1 MKNKNPILV
10 PVLRDLLA
18 SGESK
23 TLRDF
28 CASGHP
34 AVIAESISALT
45 SEEAW
50 AVLRHAAPLLR
61 SEIFSHLDEDLQ
73 VEIVGSLRREEI
85 AHLLADMSPDDRA
98 DLFKQLPEDLRESV
112 LPALAQAEREDIRRL
127 SAYKEGT
134 AGAVMTSDYATL
146 SPDLTASRAIERLR
160 EVAPD
165 KETIYYA
172 YVLDDR
178 RRLLGFV
185 SLKDLIVARR
195 EARVGDIMH
204 GEVIF
209 ARVGDDQED
218 AARKIQKYDLIA
230 LPVIN
235 GGDALV
241 GIITHDDAID
251 IITQEHTEDMEKLM
265 AIAGSHEAGVYLKT
279 SSWVHFKNRAYW
291 IVGLAAL
298 GLVSGIIIHSFE
310 ATLMQMMILALYM
323 PMVADTGGNTG
334 SQSATVVVR
343 ALALNE
349 ISPRDVF
356 RVLVKEFKISILLAV
371 ILAVLSWGKV
381 LFLSQGSE
389 IPAGFSLVKIGAAIA
404 LALGLQ
410 VVTATLIGAL
420 LPLGAARMKWDPAVV
435 ASPALTTIVDIT
447 GLLIYFMTAKLLLGI

>member
-1 MKNKNPILV
+1 MKNKNPLLV
-10 PVLRDLLA
+10 PELREMVAAGD
-18 SGESK
+18 SK
-23 TLRDF
+23 TLQDF
-28 CASGHP
+28 CESGHP
-34 AVIAESISALT
+34 AVIAELISAL
-45 SEEAW
+45 SGEEAW
-50 AVLRHAAPLLR
+50 AVLRHADTPLR
-61 SEIFSHLDEDLQ
+61 AEVYSHLDEDLQ
-73 VEIVGSLRREEI
+73 VEIVRTLRREEI
-85 AHLLADMSPDDRA
+85 ARLLADMSPDDRA
-98 DLFKQLPEDLRESV
+98 DLFKQMPEDLREAV
-112 LPALAQAEREDIRRL
+112 VPALAQAEREDIRRL

-146 SPDLTASRAIERLR
+146 SPQLTASQAIERLR

-172 YVLDDR
+172 YVVDDHR
-178 RRLLGFV
+178 KLLGFV

-204 GEVIF
+204 REVVF
-209 ARVGDDQED
+209 ARVEDDQED

-230 LPVIN
+230 LPVLN

-279 SSWVHFKNRAYW
+279 ASWVHFKNRVYW

-298 GLVSGIIIHSFE
+298 GLISGIIIHSFE
-310 ATLMQMMILALYM
+310 ATLMQMLILALYM

-343 ALALNE
+343 ALALRE
-349 ISPRDVF
+349 ISPKDVLK
-356 RVLVKEFKISILLAV
+356 VLFKELKISILLAV
-371 ILAVLSWGKV
+371 ILGVLSWGKV
-381 LFLSQGSE
+381 LFLSRGTDL
-389 IPAGFSLVKIGAAIA
+389 PAGFSIDKIGAAIA
-404 LALGLQ
+404 IALGLQ
-410 VVTATLIGAL
+410 VVSATLMGAL
-420 LPLGAARMKWDPAVV
+420 LPLGAAKMKWDPAVV

-447 GLLIYFMTAKLLLGI
+447 GLLIYFTTAKLLLGI

>member
-1 MKNKNPILV
+1 MKNKNPLLI
-10 PVLRDLLA
+10 PELREMLA
-18 SGESK
+18 AGDSK

-28 CASGHP
+28 CESGHP
-34 AVIAESISALT
+34 AVIAELISALS

-50 AVLRHAAPLLR
+50 TVLRHADTPLR

-73 VEIVGSLRREEI
+73 VEIVGSLRREEV
-85 AHLLADMSPDDRA
+85 ARLLADMSPDDRA
-98 DLFKQLPEDLRESV
+98 DLFKQLPENLSESV
-112 LPALAQAEREDIRRL
+112 LPAMAQAEREDIRRL

-146 SPDLTASRAIERLR
+146 SPQLTASHAIERLR

-172 YVLDDR
+172 YVVDER
-178 RRLLGFV
+178 RKLLGLV

-209 ARVGDDQED
+209 ARVEDDQED
-218 AARKIQKYDLIA
+218 AARKIQKYDLLA
-230 LPVIN
+230 LPVLN

-279 SSWVHFKNRAYW
+279 SYWVHFKNRAYW

-298 GLVSGIIIHSFE
+298 GLVSGLIIHGFE
-310 ATLMQMMILALYM
+310 SSLMNLIILALYM

-343 ALALNE
+343 ALALRE
-349 ISPRDVF
+349 ISPKDVF
-356 RVLVKEFKISILLAV
+356 KVLFKEFKIAILLAV
-371 ILAVLSWGKV
+371 ILGVLSWGKV

-389 IPAGFSLVKIGAAIA
+389 IPAGYSLAKIGAAIA
-404 LALGLQ
+404 IALGLQ

-447 GLLIYFMTAKLLLGI
+447 GLLIYFTTAKLLLGI

>member
-1 MKNKNPILV
+1 MKNKNPFLV
-10 PVLRDLLA
+10 PELRDMPA
-18 SGESK
+18 AGDSK
-23 TLRDF
+23 PFRDF
-28 CASGHP
+28 CESGHP
-34 AVIAESISALT
+34 AVIAELISTL
-45 SEEAW
+45 SSQEAW
-50 AVLRHAAPLLR
+50 TVLRHADIPLR
-61 SEIFSHLDEDLQ
+61 SEIFSHLDKDLQ
-73 VEIVGSLRREEI
+73 VEIVGSLRREEV
-85 AHLLADMSPDDRA
+85 ARLLADMSPDDRA

-127 SAYKEGT
+127 SSYREGT
-134 AGAVMTSDYATL
+134 VGAVMTSDYATL
-146 SPDLTASRAIERLR
+146 ALHLTASQAIEHLR

-172 YVLDDR
+172 YVVDDR
-178 RRLLGFV
+178 RKLLGFV

-209 ARVGDDQED
+209 ARIKDDQED

-230 LPVIN
+230 MPVLN
-235 GGDALV
+235 GDDTLV

-265 AIAGSHEAGVYLKT
+265 AIAGSHEVGVYLKT

-298 GLVSGIIIHSFE
+298 GMVSGVIIHSFE
-310 ATLMQMMILALYM
+310 ATLMQMLILALYM

-334 SQSATVVVR
+334 SQSTTVVVR
-343 ALALNE
+343 ALALRE
-349 ISPRDVF
+349 ISPKDVF
-356 RVLVKEFKISILLAV
+356 KVLFKEFKIAMLLAV
-371 ILAVLSWGKV
+371 ILGVFSWGKV
-381 LFLSQGSE
+381 MFLSQGSE
-389 IPAGFSLVKIGAAIA
+389 IPAGFSLTKIGAAIA
-404 LALGLQ
+404 IALDLQ

-420 LPLGAARMKWDPAVV
+420 LPLGVAKMKLDPAVV

-447 GLLIYFMTAKLLLGI
+447 GLLIYFITAKLLLGV